1 MLPTTM
7 LLGKHKLQLV
17 APLLAVLA
25 LCGCKK
31 GPAVIQDEAMKAG
44 RTAASLPAADEDY
57 FHAMDRGQKLTP
69 AEVKGR
75 NNWNVWTGGNDRL
88 WDYLANNSFGSLDLL
103 KTVSSHPKLGYGR
116 HNRWKYLGV
125 VNEPCYKEATK
136 GDDSRYGL
144 WLDSRTADCG
154 LDPFENESKYPGV
167 KIGARGNTLP
177 VGSFYGYGTGI
188 LGLRLFPN
196 PEFDEKAKAKWD
208 AKRYYEDP
216 SYYSDRKLIR
226 PFRVGMTCG
235 FCHIGPSPTNP
246 PADPENPKWENLNS
260 NPGAQYFWTDR
271 IFYWQKDDSNFIYQ
285 LFHTYNPGTLDTS
298 FVSTDSINNPRTMNA
313 IYNVMPRIEA
323 AKRWKEHLAGDEQLN
338 KQFNDYPQTSSL
350 SSFFQKPDTVFT
362 PRVLKDGSDSVGVLG
377 ALNRVYIN
385 IGLFS
390 EEWTEH
396 FRPLIGGKRISPI
409 KISDLAKNSA
419 YWNATTEQT
428 PDVAQFFLA
437 TAKPDHLKDAPG
449 GESYLTKDKRKLDR
463 GKIVFAENC
472 ARCHSSKQPPSLCEP
487 GHPCQQGEMVKNSTE
502 YLAWM
507 RNEVQK
513 PDFLEGNFLSTD
525 ERIPVSETG
534 TNACS
539 PLASN
544 AIRDNI
550 WDNFSSETYKN
561 LPAVG
566 SVTVYNPV
574 DGTPSTFNMPAG
586 GRGYTRPPSL
596 ISAWATAPFLL
607 NNSVGEF
614 DPDPS
619 VASRMRVFNDAIEQ
633 MLWPEKRKR
642 DPEIGDKVPGP
653 SYIQRTTRTS
663 YLKVSSAYFPDPIK
677 DVLGALNKDEIVI
690 GPIPAGTPVSLLAN
704 LDVTP
709 EGHDLGAR
717 VDRDKKLAA
726 IIKRLVVDLK
736 KVKGKNDEEAR
747 AIFRPLVPELMQVS
761 KCPDYIVNKGHY
773 FGSNLPDSDKRALIE
788 FIKTF

>member
-1 MLPTTM
+1 M
-7 LLGKHKLQLV
+7 LLPKHKLRV
-17 APLLAVLA
+17 AAPLLALIVLW
-25 LCGCKK
+25 GCKK
-31 GPAVIQDEAMKAG
+31 GPGVIQDEALKAG
-44 RTAASLPAADEDY
+44 RTAESFPAADEDY
-57 FHAMDRGQKLTP
+57 FHAMDRGQKLST

-88 WDYLANNSFGSLDLL
+88 WDYLGNNSFGSLDLL

-116 HNRWKYLGV
+116 HNRFRYLGV
-125 VNEPCYKEATK
+125 VNEPCYQEATK
-136 GDDSRYGL
+136 GDDSRFGL
-144 WLDSRTADCG
+144 WLDSISSNCEP
-154 LDPFENESKYPGV
+154 DPFENETKYPGV
-167 KIGARGNTLP
+167 KIGARGKTVP

-196 PEFDEKAKAKWD
+196 PDFDEKAKAKWD
-208 AKRYYEDP
+208 PKRYYEDP
-216 SYYSDRKLIR
+216 SYYSDRNLIR

-271 IFYWQKDDSNFIYQ
+271 IFYWQKDESNFIYQ

-298 FVSTDSINNPRTMNA
+298 FVSTDGINNPRTMNA
-313 IYNVMPRIEA
+313 VYNVLPRIQA
-323 AKRWKEHLAGDEQLN
+323 GKQWKEHLSGGELLN

-362 PRVLKDGSDSVGVLG
+362 PRVLKDGADSVGVLG
-377 ALNRVYIN
+377 ALNRVYVN

-390 EEWTEH
+390 EEWIEH
-396 FRPLIGGKRISPI
+396 FRPLIGGKRVSPI
-409 KISDLAKNSA
+409 KIADLEKNSS
-419 YWNATTEQT
+419 YWNATTQQT
-428 PDVAQFFLA
+428 PDVALFFLA
-437 TAKPDHLKDAPG
+437 TAKPDYLKDAPG
-449 GESYLTKDKRKLDR
+449 GENYLSKDKNKLNR

-472 ARCHSSKQPPSLCEP
+472 ARCHSSKQPALCET
-487 GHPCQQGEMVKNSTE
+487 GHPCNQGEVVKNSAE
-502 YLAWM
+502 YFAWM

-513 PDFLEGNFLSTD
+513 PDFLDGNYLSTD

-544 AIRDNI
+544 AIGENI

-574 DGTPSTFNMPAG
+574 DGNASSFKMPGG

-596 ISAWATAPFLL
+596 ISAWSTAPFLL
-607 NNSVGEF
+607 NNSVGDF

-619 VASRMRVFNDAIEQ
+619 VATRMRIFNDAIEQ

-642 DPEIGDKVPGP
+642 DPQIGDKVSGP

-663 YLKVSSAYFPDPIK
+663 YLKVSSAYLPEPIK
-677 DVLGALNKDEIVI
+677 AVFGALDKDELVI

-709 EGHDLGAR
+709 EGHDLNAR
-717 VDRDKKLAA
+717 LDRDKRLAA
-726 IIKRLVVDLK
+726 VIKRLVFDLK
-736 KVKGKNDEEAR
+736 KAQGKSDEEAR
-747 AIFRPLVPELMQVS
+747 AVFRPLVPELMEVS

-773 FGSNLPDSDKRALIE
+773 FGSNLADADKRALIE
-788 FIKTF
+788 FVKTF

>member
-1 MLPTTM
+1 MLFRRAKSQFAA
-7 LLGKHKLQLV
+7 LLV
-17 APLLAVLA
+17 ALLV
-25 LCGCKK
+25 LCGCRTSP
-31 GPAVIQDEAMKAG
+31 GVIQDEALKAG
-44 RTAASLPAADEDY
+44 RTAETFPAADEDY
-57 FHAMDRGQKLTP
+57 FHDMDRGQKLTA
-69 AEVKGR
+69 AEIKGR
-75 NNWNVWTGGNDRL
+75 NTWNVWTGGNDRL

-103 KTVSSHPKLGYGR
+103 KTVSSHPTLGYGR
-116 HNRWKYLGV
+116 HNRFKYLGI
-125 VNEPCYKEATK
+125 VNEPCYQEAAK
-136 GDDSRYGL
+136 GDGSRYGL
-144 WLDSRTADCG
+144 WLDTRTPDCG
-154 LDPFENESKYPGV
+154 PDPFENEAKYPGV
-167 KIGARGNTLP
+167 KIGARGKTVP

-196 PEFDEKAKAKWD
+196 PDFDEKAKAKWD
-208 AKRYYEDP
+208 PKRYYEDP

-226 PFRVGMTCG
+226 PYRVGMSCG
-235 FCHIGPSPTNP
+235 FCHTGPSPINP
-246 PADPENPKWENLNS
+246 AADPENPKWQNLNS

-271 IFYWQKDDSNFIYQ
+271 IFFWQKDASNFVYQ

-313 IYNVMPRIEA
+313 IYNVLPRIQA
-323 AKRWKEHLAGDEQLN
+323 AKQWKEHIAGGELLN
-338 KQFNDYPQTSSL
+338 KQFNDYERTSSL
-350 SSFFQKPDTVFT
+350 SSFFEKPDTVFT
-362 PRVLKDGSDSVGVLG
+362 TRVLKDGSDSVGVLG

-396 FRPLIGGKRISPI
+396 FRPLIGGKRMSPI
-409 KISDLAKNSA
+409 QIRDLDKNSA
-419 YWNATTEQT
+419 YWKATTEQT
-428 PDVAQFFLA
+428 PDVALFFLA
-437 TAKPDHLKDAPG
+437 TAKPDYLKDAPG
-449 GESYLTKDKRKLDR
+449 GETYLTKDKNKLNR

-472 ARCHSSKQPPSLCEP
+472 AQCHSSKQPALCQP
-487 GHPCQQGEMVKNSTE
+487 GQPCKEGEVTE
-502 YLAWM
+502 KSAQYFAWM

-513 PDFLEGNFLSTD
+513 PDFLDGNFLSTD
-525 ERIPVSETG
+525 ERTPISELG

-561 LPAVG
+561 LPASGV
-566 SVTVYNPV
+566 VTVYNPV
-574 DGTPSTFNMPAG
+574 DGTPSSFQMPAG

-596 ISAWATAPFLL
+596 ISAWSTAPFLL

-619 VASRMRVFNDAIEQ
+619 VATRMRTFNDSIEQ

-642 DPEIGDKVPGP
+642 DPQIGDKVQGP
-653 SYIQRTTRTS
+653 SFIQRTTQTS
-663 YLKVSSAYFPDPIK
+663 YLKVSAAYLPEPIK
-677 DVLGALNKDEIVI
+677 AVFGALAKDELVI

-709 EGHDLGAR
+709 EGHDVTAR
-717 VDRDKKLAA
+717 LERDKRLAG
-726 IIKRLVVDLK
+726 IIKRLVFDLK
-736 KVKGKNDEEAR
+736 KVQGKSDEEAR
-747 AIFRPLVPELMQVS
+747 TVFKPLVPELMQVS

-773 FGSNLPDSDKRALIE
+773 FGSKLPDSDKRALIE